1 MNWIYFPH
9 SGVISLVI
17 GLADGQLIEIAMV
30 GRDSLVGA
38 SSAMDGKVSLN
49 RGIVQVPGVASI
61 LEVDVLCDVA
71 EKSLPF
77 RTMLIRHEQL
87 LFAQAQQ
94 SAACNASH
102 SVESRLARWLL
113 RVRDLTGGNKLDLT
127 QEFLAQML
135 GVRRTSVSLVAN
147 ALQSAGLIRYSR
159 GHIEITN
166 LEGLREISCEC
177 YASVKTHSDRL
188 IGRAAKRAST

>member
-1 MNWIYFPH
+1 
-9 SGVISLVI
+9 
-17 GLADGQLIEIAMV
+17 
-30 GRDSLVGA
+30 
-38 SSAMDGKVSLN
+38 
-49 RGIVQVPGVASI
+49 
-61 LEVDVLCDVA
+61 
-71 EKSLPF
+71 
-77 RTMLIRHEQL
+77 
-87 LFAQAQQ
+87 
-94 SAACNASH
+94 
-102 SVESRLARWLL
+102 
-113 RVRDLTGGNKLDLT
+113 
-127 QEFLAQML
+127 ML

>member
-1 MNWIYFPH
+1 MRC
-9 SGVISLVI
+9 
-17 GLADGQLIEIAMV
+17 
-30 GRDSLVGA
+30 GR
-38 SSAMDGKVSLN
+38 K
-49 RGIVQVPGVASI
+49 
-61 LEVDVLCDVA
+61 
-71 EKSLPF
+71 LPF

-147 ALQSAGLIRYSR
+147 ALQSAGLIATAAAISR
-159 GHIEITN
+159 SPIWKACG
-166 LEGLREISCEC
+166 RFP
-177 YASVKTHSDRL
+177 ASATR
-188 IGRAAKRAST
+188 R